1 MGEPIEADLVFEL
14 LAGLVARSLVVAER
28 DRPETRYRLLET
40 IREYG
45 EERLAEH
52 EETEI
57 LRARHAE
64 YYTELA
70 AMLSAD
76 MRGPH
81 QMEAGRRLLAEHE
94 NLLAAMNHAIDTDN
108 VDVALRLLRAATGTA
123 GAQVG
128 YELRL
133 PVDPI
138 LELTGAFEHPLYPY
152 GLAFAAI
159 RTAQRGD
166 LEAAETLCEQALDA
180 QQRLGADD
188 LELLIDVFV
197 TATRAAIVYVSGAVH
212 DAAVHLDRNLE
223 LVRPTGDLAWIAS
236 VLYGAATFHAM
247 AGDSRR
253 GHTTRHGRPRPRSSR
268 RASPPHHLEPCRAR
282 RRARRAGPRAG
293 RALLRESI
301 QLRASLEY
309 ENWAELTQAVLIS
322 ARLND
327 WPLTLELASPS
338 IRHLHWT
345 GNRPLLA
352 ATFNLVARA
361 VTPTAADSAAVL
373 QGAARSMTPAPPPAA
388 PTTTGPTSDAS
399 QARPPGPASFVA
411 ELRRETTGLLRDALG
426 EQRLHV
432 LRAEGETMSTD
443 DAVAYAL
450 NAITHAEL
458 DHDT

>member
-1 MGEPIEADLVFEL
+1 MPP
-14 LAGLVARSLVVAER
+14 S
-28 DRPETRYRLLET
+28 TS
-40 IREYG
+40 
-45 EERLAEH
+45 
-52 EETEI
+52 TEI
-57 LRARHAE
+57 
-64 YYTELA
+64 
-70 AMLSAD
+70 
-76 MRGPH
+76 
-81 QMEAGRRLLAEHE
+81 
-94 NLLAAMNHAIDTDN
+94 
-108 VDVALRLLRAATGTA
+108 
-123 GAQVG
+123 
-128 YELRL
+128 
-133 PVDPI
+133 
-138 LELTGAFEHPLYPY
+138 
-152 GLAFAAI
+152 
-159 RTAQRGD
+159 
-166 LEAAETLCEQALDA
+166 
-180 QQRLGADD
+180 
-188 LELLIDVFV
+188 
-197 TATRAAIVYVSGAVH
+197 
-212 DAAVHLDRNLE
+212 
-223 LVRPTGDLAWIAS
+223 W
-236 VLYGAATFHAM
+236 
-247 AGDSRR
+247 
-253 GHTTRHGRPRPRSSR
+253 SSF
-268 RASPPHHLEPCRAR
+268 
-282 RRARRAGPRAG
+282 GPRATSHG
-293 RALLRESI
+293 LPACSTGQRPFTRWPVTPSAAIPLATEGLALARRVEHPHLIISNLAALAGALAEQDPERAGALLRESI

-426 EQRLHV
+426 EQRLHA

-450 NAITHAEL
+450 NAITHAQL